1 MSAVQIFEYD
11 KLVTAGDGVSA
22 TVIPEKVFAWLEGQC
37 LKVGEQAPMWL
48 KLTSRQGRRVIQV
61 TSYVGVLRAP
71 CGFQI
76 EILPKIGRKTSA
88 HRARRKLI
96 EMLKCLRGFRHLKTL
111 NANLQA
117 ERMPLLEVFL
127 QQFLETV
134 GHIVS
139 KGLRSDYSARQANLS
154 SLRGKLMMARHLSEN
169 LVRRD
174 RFFTEYDEFTPDRAE
189 NRLIHSAL
197 RNALGMCS
205 TPDNQ
210 RLARE
215 LCFVF
220 ADVPM
225 SRDVALDFKR
235 IRLDRGMAYYEPAL
249 EWARL
254 ILEGNSPVP
263 GTGKHHAPSLLF
275 PMEAVFEAY
284 VAKHLAGQLEEGYGL
299 KTQVSREHLVS
310 HKGQDWFRL
319 KPDLLVQEGRQS
331 RMVLD
336 TKWKL
341 LDHTKGNRHEKYQL
355 SQADFYQLHAYAH
368 LYLKAAG
375 HAVLIYP
382 WTDSFSKPLP
392 VFDFKS
398 SQQLKLWVL
407 PFCLECSTLMLP
419 KASPLDRFIRAQVC
433 LAPLEHRSETHGPT
447 AAKTRRSSFQ
457 CLCDDADRDSLPA
470 PE

>member
-1 MSAVQIFEYD
+1 MSAIQIFEYGR
-11 KLVTAGDGVSA
+11 LVESGDGVSA
-22 TVIPEKVFAWLEGQC
+22 TVIPGRVFAWLEEQC
-37 LKVGEQAPMWL
+37 LKADEHAPAWL
-48 KLTSRQGRRVIQV
+48 RLTSRRGQRVIQV

-76 EILPKIGRKTSA
+76 EILPKIGSETSA
-88 HRARRKLI
+88 SLARRKLI

-111 NANLQA
+111 NADLQA
-117 ERMPLLEVFL
+117 DRMPLLEVFL

-134 GHIVS
+134 RHVVR
-139 KGLRSDYSARQANLS
+139 KGLRSDYTARQANLS
-154 SLRGKLMMARHLSEN
+154 SLRGKLVMARHLSEN

-174 RFFTEYDEFTPDRAE
+174 RFFTEHDEFTPDRAE
-189 NRLIHSAL
+189 NRLIHAAL
-197 RNALGMCS
+197 RKALGMCS
-205 TPDNQ
+205 APANQ

-220 ADVPM
+220 ADVPLPT
-225 SRDVALDFKR
+225 DVAQDFKR

-254 ILEGNSPVP
+254 ILQGNSPVP
-263 GTGKHHAPSLLF
+263 GAGQHHVPSLLF

-284 VAKHLAGQLEEGYGL
+284 VAKHLARQLEDGFGL
-299 KTQVSREHLVS
+299 KTQVSREHLVV
-310 HKGQDWFRL
+310 HKDENWFRL
-319 KPDLLVQEGRQS
+319 KPDLLVQEGTQP

-341 LDHTKGNRHEKYQL
+341 LDRAKGNRFEKYKL

-368 LYLKAAG
+368 LYLKDTG

-382 WTDSFSKPLP
+382 WTESFCEPLP

-398 SQQLKLWVL
+398 AEGLKLWIL
-407 PFCLECSTLMLP
+407 PFCLERSKLLLP
-419 KASPLDRFIRAQVC
+419 EASPLGRFISTEGAQ
-433 LAPLEHRSETHGPT
+433 AGS
-447 AAKTRRSSFQ
+447 ASASTRI
-457 CLCDDADRDSLPA
+457 
-470 PE
+470 